1 MSGHLVLITSEKM
14 FLQRNY
20 IKVVESFEL
29 QKVKNNDCN
38 QDMIIIAYTF
48 DSWEWVFLSLFLIK
62 IKIWWFIS
70 VKLVSEQDNLIL
82 FL

>member
-29 QKVKNNDCN
+29 QKVKNNDYN